1 MVPTTLNAG
10 ALGDHD
16 SASGRGL
23 GDAKQL
29 LGIARRRW
37 LWILASLVVALGLAV
52 AAYVVTPKTYRSTA
66 KISITG
72 RNTELTALN
81 AYSSLEAETLISE
94 DILATHMEIMT
105 SRAVIER
112 AVKNRNLAE
121 LPAIQESVNDDT
133 TPAQVIAKQLVVSR
147 GGMGQARTARVLN
160 VQFDSSSAE
169 ASQIVVEAL
178 VESYQGFIKEKFQD
192 VNRDAVGLIGRARE
206 SLAQEVADKEL
217 ALETHR
223 KNAPSLLWK
232 RGQDGFNSHLLRY
245 EELER
250 ERAAVQVLITETTA
264 KLNLFEAKI
273 KDVEQAGGSG
283 FEKLSLIDEKNAT
296 RIRALLEVVRGDAQS
311 EEFQSRIPE
320 MTAMAQTEMQ
330 TLTNLLVKEKS
341 LRDDYG
347 NGYAPLREVR
357 AQIAAVREV
366 LKDKGKAA
374 SKGSAPKKR
383 VDVDPDE
390 VVKGY
395 LSLLRFEA
403 DEAKT
408 REAQLT
414 ALSKHEEEAARALRD
429 YDAQLDVMRSDVD
442 RQRELYQ
449 VVVDRLREIN
459 LQQDLGGFANEVI
472 EEPALGEKVAPKLLV
487 FLVIGGLGGMLTG
500 FSLAGIAELRD
511 HHFRGPRQIEE
522 SLGAPVV
529 AHVPALAMS
538 RAEATSP
545 VMRNLRESQPG
556 LDTKLLSYFSP
567 RSTAAEVFRSIR
579 TQLLFNTEM
588 RNLRVVQFASTMREE
603 GTSVCLANVAISLAH
618 AGRKVLIIDCDLHD
632 GNQSELLGVDGGV
645 GLANVLCGEETCED
659 AIVATGVRNLA
670 LLPHGR
676 SAYRAVELLSQESF
690 AGIIEYARERFD
702 FVLLDSPPTLA
713 AHDACVISRHTDGV
727 VFVVRPAIVTPES
740 ARNALASIEHV
751 GSRTIGI
758 VVNHFDRGSS
768 YVADDGRLM
777 SAYPSSAFANEE
789 SVELPLR
796 SPAR

>member
-10 ALGDHD
+10 PLGDHD
-16 SASGRGL
+16 AASSRGL

-29 LGIARRRW
+29 LGILRRRW
-37 LWILASLVVALGLAV
+37 LWIIASLFIVLALTAV
-52 AAYVVTPKTYRSTA
+52 AYVVTPKTYRSTA

-72 RNTELTALN
+72 RNTELTSLN
-81 AYSSLEAETLISE
+81 AYSSLEAETLVSE
-94 DILATHMEIMT
+94 DILATHMQIMT

-112 AVKNRNLAE
+112 AIKRRNLAE
-121 LPAIQESVNDDT
+121 ISAIQENVNEYT
-133 TPAQVIAKQLVVSR
+133 TPAQAIANDLVVSR

-160 VQFDSSSAE
+160 VQFDSADAE
-169 ASQIVVEAL
+169 ASQTVVEAL
-178 VESYQGFIKEKFQD
+178 VESYQAFIKEKFQD

-206 SLAQEVADKEL
+206 SLAKEVADKES

-223 KNAPSLLWK
+223 KNAPALLWK
-232 RGQDGFNSHLLRY
+232 RGQDAYNAHLLRY

-250 ERAAVQVLITETTA
+250 ERAAVQVLITEATA
-264 KLNLFEAKI
+264 KLSLFEAKL
-273 KDVEQAGGSG
+273 KEVEQAGGSG
-283 FEKLSLIDEKNAT
+283 FEKISLIDEKNAT

-320 MTAMAQTEMQ
+320 MTALAQTEMQ

-357 AQIAAVREV
+357 AQIAAVRQV

-374 SKGSAPKKR
+374 SKATAPKKR
-383 VDVDPDE
+383 VDVDPEE

-403 DEAKT
+403 DEVKN

-414 ALSKHEEEAARALRD
+414 ALSKQEEEAARALRD

-487 FLVIGGLGGMLTG
+487 FLLGGGLGGLLLG
-500 FSLAGIAELRD
+500 FLLAGVAEIRD

-522 SLGAPVV
+522 VLGSPVV
-529 AHVPALAMS
+529 AHVPALAVS
-538 RAEATSP
+538 RAEAASP
-545 VMRNLRESQPG
+545 MLRNLRESQPG
-556 LDTKLLSYFSP
+556 LDIKLLSYFCP

-588 RNLRVVQFASTMREE
+588 RNLRVVQFASTKREE
-603 GTSVCLANVAISLAH
+603 GTSICLANAAISLAH
-618 AGRKVLIIDCDLHD
+618 AGRKVLIIDCDLHH
-632 GNQSELLGVDGGV
+632 GNQSKLLGVHGAP

-659 AIVATGVRNLA
+659 AIVTTGIRNLS
-670 LLPHGR
+670 LLPHGQ

-713 AHDACVISRHTDGV
+713 SHDACVISRHTDGV

-751 GSRTIGI
+751 GSKTIGI
-758 VVNHFDRGSS
+758 VVNHFDRRSS
-768 YVADDGRLM
+768 YVADDGMMLG
-777 SAYPSSAFANEE
+777 AYPSSAFTNEE
-789 SVELPLR
+789 SLELPLR